1 MQRTT
6 HQEVPSLN
14 RPIYATIPTPNAQA
28 TSQKRD
34 RKVCKEPEDPKSAV
48 RLYLLEMSEKLH
60 LNNMAA
66 RTTSDRQLVPD
77 TGQYTD
83 HSDDFLSASWSVSM
97 GILRE
102 PFSAEDDAWL
112 QSSG

>member
-1 MQRTT
+1 M
-6 HQEVPSLN
+6 
-14 RPIYATIPTPNAQA
+14 
-28 TSQKRD
+28 
-34 RKVCKEPEDPKSAV
+34 
-48 RLYLLEMSEKLH
+48 
-60 LNNMAA
+60 
-66 RTTSDRQLVPD
+66 PD